1 MESLIFG
8 TVFFVSFIVI
18 LCTCVFK
25 VIYNL
30 LIKNRKI
37 KITLLNVTFIIILST
52 VTIYMLAMV
61 YFWII
66 ESFH

>member
-1 MESLIFG
+1 MESLIFR

-25 VIYNL
+25 VFYNL

-37 KITLLNVTFIIILST
+37 HATLLNMTFITILST
-52 VTIYMLAMV
+52 LTIYVFAMSV
-61 YFWII
+61 YIWIM
-66 ESFH
+66 